1 MNHRPARAGRPG
13 GATRREFLALA
24 SAATAGVLSGC
35 AANPVTG
42 EQQLMLMSEAD
53 EISVDKQ
60 QSPHQFSSDYGASQD
75 RVLNTYVQQ
84 IGARMGSLSHR
95 PKMPYSFRCV
105 NAVYINAYA
114 FPGGSIAVTRGI
126 LLKLNNE
133 AELAALLG
141 HEIGHVNARH
151 SASQMSK
158 GIVTQLALAG
168 AAVAVG
174 VAVGETAG
182 EVAASLG
189 MLGAGALLASYS
201 RDNEREADALGMDY
215 TVRSGYSPDGMVGL
229 MAMLNSLHKGQ
240 PSSAEMLF
248 STHPM
253 SDERYTNMAQAAT
266 AHYAAA
272 KGYPVQRERY
282 MDYTAG
288 LRARRG
294 AIEALQK
301 GEEALGKKK
310 YPEAE
315 AQLRSALQQAPDDYT
330 GLVLMAKC
338 MLVQKRTADAQ
349 AFTDR
354 AKQVYP
360 TEAQARHLG
369 GVARLRRKEFD
380 GAYQEF
386 AESERLLPGNP
397 STIFLRGF
405 SLEGGGHKREAAQE
419 YQRYLQK
426 VQEGKGVQHATQRLT
441 EWGYIKKQ

>member
-1 MNHRPARAGRPG
+1 MDYTPPQASRWG

-24 SAATAGVLSGC
+24 SLSAVGALSGC

-42 EQQLMLMSEAD
+42 ENQLMLMSEAD
-53 EISVDKQ
+53 EIGVDKQ
-60 QSPHQFSSDYGASQD
+60 QSPHQFSSDYGTSQD
-75 RVLNTYVQQ
+75 RILNTYLHQ
-84 IGARMGSLSHR
+84 IGTRMGSLSHR

-151 SASQMSK
+151 AASQMSK
-158 GIVTQLALAG
+158 GIMAQLALAG
-168 AAVAVG
+168 AAAAVG
-174 VAVGETAG
+174 VAAGGAAG

-201 RDNEREADALGMDY
+201 RDNEREADALGMEY

-253 SDERYTNMAQAAT
+253 SDERYASMQQAART
-266 AHYAAA
+266 HYAGAR
-272 KGYPVQRERY
+272 GYPVQRERY
-282 MDYTAG
+282 MDAIAG

-294 AIEALQK
+294 TIEALQQ

-315 AQLRSALQQAPDDYT
+315 AQFRSALQQTPDDYT

-338 MLVQKRTADAQ
+338 MLVQKRAADAQ

-354 AKQVYP
+354 ARQIYP

-369 GVARLRRKEFD
+369 GMVRLRRKEYD
-380 GAYQEF
+380 GAYSEF
-386 AESERLLPGNP
+386 AESDRLLPGNP
-397 STIFLRGF
+397 TTVFLKGF
-405 SLEGGGHKREAAQE
+405 SLEGGNHKREAAQE
-419 YQRYLQK
+419 YQRYLQQ
-426 VQEGKGVQHATQRLT
+426 VQEGKEAQYAQKRLV